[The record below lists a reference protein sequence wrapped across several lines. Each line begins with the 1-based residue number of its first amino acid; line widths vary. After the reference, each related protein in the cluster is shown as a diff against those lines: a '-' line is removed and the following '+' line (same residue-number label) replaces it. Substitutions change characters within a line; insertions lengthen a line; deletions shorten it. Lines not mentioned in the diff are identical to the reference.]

1 MNRVGAHCYC
11 SVIVPGPWWNP
22 LTYEL
27 QSPLPRGSR
36 LKIPVGRG
44 TRFGI
49 ADSFFPTPPEKGT
62 FNIRQGKHL
71 SDNSP
76 LLTEKTL
83 DLIKWTGKTFLCGS
97 GEVLKVSV
105 PSSIL
110 SFPGPFVDFDSLDG
124 ENQQTSGQYEENFL
138 YECKTFSRWKKI
150 VELLE
155 KGDSFIAL
163 FPEQALAASFFA
175 LLPPA
180 MQKSALLW
188 PSTGGKKLQDAWIAA
203 RKGSV
208 PGIVGGPGAVF
219 APLPGVRSIIVDEES
234 SGAYRT
240 YRHPFLNMRTV
251 AARKALLEKASLTLS
266 GRLPSSRVYLRGKPR
281 CTELPPRENVKL
293 VDLKSS
299 FSSEF
304 QGIAGSL
311 PLSAALFSETARVL
325 SMGKV
330 ALWLLDR
337 KGYAGEVACEEC
349 GKPILC
355 SSCGRVMAWE
365 EQRRRL
371 RCSSCGKVSPLPETC
386 PSCRGVLLS
395 GKRPGLE
402 ALLPV
407 ARATAPDE
415 KTVLIWDGTKPC
427 GKKAARGLT
436 KDLSGGG
443 IVLGTRSALTV
454 CDLADVGFAAWVDAD
469 SEVRSVAFQAKFTA
483 FSMMWESLWRGNSGG
498 GRTVLLQS
506 RRPGFGWQKGMVLGW
521 DHFWNEELR
530 ERKELDLPPFSF
542 LLEIKSPSLGLK
554 ESIMAQLE
562 KIGLYPMDPGEPPL
576 VFWVTTPSPASVQ
589 NVLAPYFSIGNSSTG
604 FPEIT
609 VWID

>member
-1 MNRVGAHCYC
+1 MNRVGPPRFCN
-11 SVIVPGPWWNP
+11 VIVPGPWWNP

-27 QSPLPRGSR
+27 HPPLLRGSR
-36 LKIPVGRG
+36 LKIPVGKG

-49 ADSFFPTPPEKGT
+49 VDSFFSALPEKGT
-62 FNIRQGKHL
+62 FSIRQAEPL
-71 SDNSP
+71 SDKSP
-76 LLTEKTL
+76 LLTENTV
-83 DLIKWTGKTFLCGS
+83 DLIKWTGNTFLCGS

-110 SFPGPFVDFDSLDG
+110 SFPGPLDDFDSLAG
-124 ENQQTSGQYEENFL
+124 GNPQVSGQYEENFL
-138 YECKTFSRWKKI
+138 YECETSSRWKKLA
-150 VELLE
+150 ELLE
-155 KGDSFIAL
+155 KGDSFLAL
-163 FPEQALAASFFA
+163 FPEQALAASFFE
-175 LLPPA
+175 LLPPQV
-180 MQKSALLW
+180 QKSALLW
-188 PSTGGKKLQDAWIAA
+188 PATGGKKLQDAWIAA

-208 PGIVGGPGAVF
+208 LGIVGGPGAVF
-219 APLPGVRSIIVDEES
+219 APISRIRSIIVDEES

-240 YRHPFLNMRTV
+240 YRHPFLNIRTV
-251 AARKALLEKASLTLS
+251 AARKALLEKAGLTLS

-281 CTELPPRENVKL
+281 CTPPSSRENVKF
-293 VDLKSS
+293 VDLKNG

-325 SMGKV
+325 SGGKV

-349 GKPILC
+349 GNPILC

-371 RCSSCGKVSPLPETC
+371 RCSSCGRVSPLPETC

-415 KTVLIWDGTKPC
+415 KPVLIWDGTKTP
-427 GKKAARGLT
+427 GKKAIRAL
-436 KDLSGGG
+436 KKELDGGG
-443 IVLGTRSALTV
+443 IILGTRSALTV
-454 CDLADVGFAAWVDAD
+454 CDMSDVGFAAWIDAD
-469 SEVRSVAFQAKFTA
+469 SEVRNVAFQAKFTA
-483 FSMMWESLWRGNSGG
+483 FSMMWESLWRGTSEGR
-498 GRTVLLQS
+498 RTVLLQS
-506 RRPGFGWQKGMVLGW
+506 RRPGSGWQKSMVLGW
-521 DHFWNEELR
+521 DYFWKEELR
-530 ERKELDLPPFSF
+530 ERKDLDLPPFSF
-542 LLEIKSPSLGLK
+542 LLEIKSPSLDLK

-576 VFWVTTPSPASVQ
+576 VFWVTAPSPARVR
-589 NVLAPYFSIGNSSTG
+589 NVLAPFFSIGNSRTG

>member
-1 MNRVGAHCYC
+1 
-11 SVIVPGPWWNP
+11 
-22 LTYEL
+22 
-27 QSPLPRGSR
+27 

-49 ADSFFPTPPEKGT
+49 ADSFIPTPPEKGT

-110 SFPGPFVDFDSLDG
+110 SFPGPLVDFDSLDG

-293 VDLKSS
+293 VDLKNS

-415 KTVLIWDGTKPC
+415 KNVLIWDDETVRQKGSQGPHKRPFQGRHC
-427 GKKAARGLT
+427 ARNPFRPDSVRLGGRRLRRVGRRGQRSSERSFSGEIHGLFHDVGILMERKFRGRANRSSAKQASGFRLAKGYGPGLGSFLERRAPGKKRTRPASFFLFAGNQVSIPWAEREYNGT
-436 KDLSGGG
+436 IGENRPVSHGSGGTASCF
-443 IVLGTRSALTV
+443 LG
-454 CDLADVGFAAWVDAD
+454 DNP
-469 SEVRSVAFQAKFTA
+469 VAGQCPECSCPFFFHRKLQHR
-483 FSMMWESLWRGNSGG
+483 FS
-498 GRTVLLQS
+498 
-506 RRPGFGWQKGMVLGW
+506 
-521 DHFWNEELR
+521 
-530 ERKELDLPPFSF
+530 
-542 LLEIKSPSLGLK
+542 
-554 ESIMAQLE
+554 
-562 KIGLYPMDPGEPPL
+562 
-576 VFWVTTPSPASVQ
+576 
-589 NVLAPYFSIGNSSTG
+589 
-604 FPEIT
+604 
-609 VWID
+609 